1 MNFSQ
6 KISAYKTCYE
16 IRKLELLISKKYQDE
31 KMRCPTH
38 LSVGQ
43 EGVPS
48 ALSLLMK
55 KKDFVISSHRPHAHY
70 ISKGGDIKKM
80 IAEIYGKESGSSKGR
95 GGSMHLVDLKVNFM
109 GSTAIVG
116 NSVPVG
122 VGLAL
127 SSKIKKEKRLT
138 YIFLGDA
145 VVETGAFWESVN
157 FSIVK
162 KLPIIFVCENNYY
175 SVYSPLEV
183 RQPISRKIHK
193 MVAGLGLNS
202 FSGDGNFIDQVF
214 NISKKAINN
223 ANKGLGPQFLEF
235 KTYRWLEHCGPNWDD
250 HLNYRPKKIKDQWL
264 KKDPLNLIIK
274 KIGKNHSRLLKK
286 INHQIDKKI
295 EKAFDFAE
303 KSEFPKAKDYKKYV
317 YKK

>member
-1 MNFSQ
+1 MEIFLVNVIMKVIIIGLFHEFFS
-6 KISAYKTCYE
+6 KISAYKICYE
-16 IRKLELLISKKYQDE
+16 IRKLELLISKKYKEQNE
-31 KMRCPTH
+31 MSTH

-127 SSKIKKEKRLT
+127 SSKIKREKRLT
-138 YIFLGDA
+138 FIFLGDA
-145 VVETGAFWESVN
+145 VVETGAFWESLN

-162 KLPIIFVCENNYY
+162 KLPIILFV
-175 SVYSPLEV
+175 
-183 RQPISRKIHK
+183 KII
-193 MVAGLGLNS
+193 
-202 FSGDGNFIDQVF
+202 FILFTV
-214 NISKKAINN
+214 
-223 ANKGLGPQFLEF
+223 L
-235 KTYRWLEHCGPNWDD
+235 
-250 HLNYRPKKIKDQWL
+250 
-264 KKDPLNLIIK
+264 
-274 KIGKNHSRLLKK
+274 
-286 INHQIDKKI
+286 
-295 EKAFDFAE
+295 
-303 KSEFPKAKDYKKYV
+303 
-317 YKK
+317 

>member
-16 IRKLELLISKKYQDE
+16 IRKLELLISKKYQEE

-127 SSKIKKEKRLT
+127 SSKIKNELIKTLAIYSGSLGLAGGQYSDLT
-138 YIFLGDA
+138 YENKKVSKKKIINMQINK
-145 VVETGAFWESVN
+145 TGKLFAFCCESAG
-157 FSIVK
+157 
-162 KLPIIFVCENNYY
+162 II
-175 SVYSPLEV
+175 
-183 RQPISRKIHK
+183 K
-193 MVAGLGLNS
+193 GLNYKKR
-202 FSGDGNFIDQVF
+202 
-214 NISKKAINN
+214 NI
-223 ANKGLGPQFLEF
+223 L
-235 KTYRWLEHCGPNWDD
+235 
-250 HLNYRPKKIKDQWL
+250 
-264 KKDPLNLIIK
+264 K
-274 KIGKNHSRLLKK
+274 KIGLDIGLLFQITDDLIDYKGDTKIVGKLTKKDTRKGKKTLISLMGYKKTLKYVNNLNKK
-286 INHQIDKKI
+286 ISKNI
-295 EKAFDFAE
+295 
-303 KSEFPKAKDYKKYV
+303 KKYGIKSNDLLQSV
-317 YKK
+317 EFLLHRKF